1 MSYYFGNW
9 ETRGKYC
16 HLELKCTQASRHFL
30 RMHIKKQHLNRTD
43 TYSLIWTPPVM
54 INIDCAR
61 IYFHKKKHSYIYQRN
76 KQGWLFSGTM
86 SHLVTSNA
94 AFLKILY
101 STDIKKKKSFNKNHD
116 RKSTAGIVWGNF
128 KCGQRT
134 FPLTKYYIKR
144 LSPHQQVIHKLSSKT
159 VKKSVKRKLLLQQNT
174 IIPILIKPALSVLNY
189 V

>member
-1 MSYYFGNW
+1 M
-9 ETRGKYC
+9 
-16 HLELKCTQASRHFL
+16 
-30 RMHIKKQHLNRTD
+30 
-43 TYSLIWTPPVM
+43 
-54 INIDCAR
+54 
-61 IYFHKKKHSYIYQRN
+61 YQRN

-101 STDIKKKKSFNKNHD
+101 STDTKQ
-116 RKSTAGIVWGNF
+116 RKALMKTMTENVYKG
-128 KCGQRT
+128 T

-174 IIPILIKPALSVLNY
+174 IIPILIKPALSVLNNA
-189 V
+189 

>member
-16 HLELKCTQASRHFL
+16 HLELKCTQASRRFL

-101 STDIKKKKSFNKNHD
+101 STDTKQ
-116 RKSTAGIVWGNF
+116 RKA
-128 KCGQRT
+128 
-134 FPLTKYYIKR
+134 
-144 LSPHQQVIHKLSSKT
+144 
-159 VKKSVKRKLLLQQNT
+159 
-174 IIPILIKPALSVLNY
+174 LIKTMTENQQQALCEVILN
-189 V
+189 VVKGPFHLLSTILSDCLRIDRSFINWAARR